1 MLAIAVDSG
10 CAPTVEMMK
19 KYNPFFIGMKIIID
33 DKEYTD
39 NVEFRDSKFYEIIK
53 KAKDF
58 KTAQPPL
65 GMLLEFYNSV
75 KEAGYDELVDIH
87 FSSKLSG
94 LYSTAI
100 MAAEMVKGIKVH
112 VVDTMHI
119 SITAGLVTRR
129 IMEMLVDEKRPVDE
143 VMSLVPKIRKNTL
156 MQFNIPTMEYL
167 VKNGRIGHAT
177 ALAGKLLNIKPILTV
192 DDEGFLS
199 PSNKLRGMKKVFN
212 QMAENSVEF
221 FKTHN
226 HNKRMYLIYGFK
238 EYKNY
243 MEKTLNLI
251 NKKLT
256 AEKMDLIEDIMIGR
270 IWPTVACHS
279 GPAVFGISCYGE
291 ETEI

>member
-33 DKEYTD
+33 DKEFTD
-39 NVEFRDSKFYEIIK
+39 SVEFRDSKFYDIIK

-112 VVDTMHI
+112 VVDTKQI

-129 IMEMLVDEKRPVDE
+129 IMEMLIEEKRPVED
-143 VMSLVPKIRKNTL
+143 VMKLVPAIRNNSF

-192 DDEGFLS
+192 DSEGFLS

-212 QMAENSVEF
+212 QMADNIVEF
-221 FKTHN
+221 FKTHPYK
-226 HNKRMYLIYGFK
+226 KRLYIIYGFK
-238 EYKNY
+238 EYKSY

-251 NKKLT
+251 QKK
-256 AEKMDLIEDIMIGR
+256 ASDVGIEGLDDIMVGR

-279 GPAVFGISCYGE
+279 GPSVFGVSCYGE